1 MGTGN
6 VSEMV
11 GTRWKTRD
19 EDLFTDVHSSKEP
32 DKTELIAALGEGRV
46 KPTKDPTK
54 DVTCIALPKA
64 ALGIT
69 KEKQFDSQGSST
81 GRERASLMKARALSD
96 SPPARRSG
104 EKLERQ
110 IPLLCITLKS
120 VCFG

>member
-1 MGTGN
+1 MF
-6 VSEMV
+6 V

-46 KPTKDPTK
+46 KPTKD
-54 DVTCIALPKA
+54 VTCAALPKA

-81 GRERASLMKARALSD
+81 GRERVSLMKARALSD

-110 IPLLCITLKS
+110 IPLLCIILKS
-120 VCFG
+120 ICFG